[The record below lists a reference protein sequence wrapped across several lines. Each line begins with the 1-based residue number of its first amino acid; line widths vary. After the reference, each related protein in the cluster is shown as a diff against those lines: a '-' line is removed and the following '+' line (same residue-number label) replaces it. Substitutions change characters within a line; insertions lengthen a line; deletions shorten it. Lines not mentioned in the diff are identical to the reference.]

1 MPANKR
7 SPVPVVYGTTARAVG
22 PRAAGRIRY
31 PSYHFARTF
40 TRNPPAAHFFH
51 PPYFRLPVTNR
62 DLTRAFRLTAQLLEL
77 HDENPFKIRAYEGT
91 ANALDQLSFQAA
103 DVERTGLPD
112 RTGLSK
118 TAAARVAELLDT
130 GSFDE
135 LTRLLAAT
143 PPGVVELLK
152 IKGIGPKKIRQLWRE
167 AGIESPEQLREAAEQ
182 DEVSKLK
189 GFGKKTQ
196 DLILAALEFTEE
208 SRGKLLFPTAEV
220 LAQDLLA
227 RLREAL
233 GTDRA
238 AAAGE
243 LRRALEIIETVV
255 LVVATTKPERGHA
268 LLNALDSLTA
278 DPTRCGVYCWRGT
291 AAGSGVKV
299 EAHFVTPNEFT
310 NQLFLLTGNE
320 AHLTEPLP
328 NAQPHQPT
336 TLRRLVK
343 QERFYQEEAIY
354 EKAGLQFVVPELR
367 EGRGELALA
376 AEHGIP
382 RLLEDADLRGSLHNH
397 STYSDGHHT
406 LRQMAEW
413 LRDHDYQYLGICD
426 HSQAAH
432 YANGL
437 APDRV
442 RQQHQEIDQLNQDLA
457 PFRIFKGIE
466 CDILGDGALD
476 YSPQVLGTFDF
487 VVASVHSN
495 LRMDEQKATERMLRA
510 IENPYCTMLGHPTG
524 RLLLRREGYPLDF
537 KAIIDA
543 CAKHRVIIEI
553 NANPY
558 RLDLDWRWV
567 RYALDQGV
575 PLSINPDAH
584 HTDGY
589 ADMRYGVLMGR
600 KGMLTPDK
608 TFNAKSVKEVAA
620 YFAERKAGVKAPLEY
635 RQSLFE

>member
-1 MPANKR
+1 M
-7 SPVPVVYGTTARAVG
+7 
-22 PRAAGRIRY
+22 
-31 PSYHFARTF
+31 
-40 TRNPPAAHFFH
+40 
-51 PPYFRLPVTNR
+51 
-62 DLTRAFRLTAQLLEL
+62 
-77 HDENPFKIRAYEGT
+77 
-91 ANALDQLSFQAA
+91 
-103 DVERTGLPD
+103 ERTGLPD

-208 SRGKLLFPTAEV
+208 SRGKLLFPTAEA

-243 LRRALEIIETVV
+243 LRRCLEIIETVV
-255 LVVATTKPERGHA
+255 LVVGTVRPERGHA

-278 DPTRCGVYCWRGT
+278 EPTRCGVYCWRGT

-299 EAHFVTPNEFT
+299 EAHFVAPDDFT

-328 NAQPHQPT
+328 NAQLNQPA

-376 AEHGIP
+376 AAHQIP

-397 STYSDGHHT
+397 STYSDGHHP

-442 RQQHQEIDQLNQDLA
+442 RQQHQEIDQLNQELA

-466 CDILGDGALD
+466 CDILSDGALD
-476 YSPQVLGTFDF
+476 YSPQVLDTFDF

-537 KAIIDA
+537 KTIIDA
-543 CAKHRVIIEI
+543 CAKHKVIIEI

-608 TFNAKSVKEVAA
+608 TFNAKPVEEVAA
-620 YFAERKAGVKAPLEY
+620 YFAGRKAGIKAPLEY
-635 RQSLFE
+635 KKSLFE